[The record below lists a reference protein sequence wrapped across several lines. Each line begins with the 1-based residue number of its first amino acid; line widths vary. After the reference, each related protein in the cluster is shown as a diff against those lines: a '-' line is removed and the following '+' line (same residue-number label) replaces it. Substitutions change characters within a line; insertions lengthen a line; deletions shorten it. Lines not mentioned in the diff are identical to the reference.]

1 MSFYQQQGYNQYPS
15 SASPAVSLNSYQQQ
29 QQPSNGSNGSN
40 GSQLWMGELDPFW
53 DENSIKSIWLSL
65 GFNNINVKLI
75 KEKIQQG
82 FNNAGYCFIEFPNI
96 EQASNALNSNG
107 LKIPNTNKS
116 LKLNWASG
124 GQNSNNH
131 NNNNNNNGSI
141 GYNRNEVS
149 IFVGDLAPDVSDT
162 ILYEYFGSKYP
173 SVSGTKI
180 MIDSLT
186 GGSKGYGFVRFINE
200 LEQKRALVE
209 MQGAI
214 LNGRPI
220 RVSTAVPKNRQQQQG
235 QQQGGGFNGNQG
247 FNGSRFN
254 NNLQPLQSSI
264 PSSSG
269 PSQQILNGLE
279 SQYQPPLTQFTD
291 PNNTTVFI
299 GGLSSI
305 VTEDELRL
313 YFQPFGDITYVKIP
327 VGKGCGFV
335 QYVTRSSAEL
345 AISKM
350 QGYPIG
356 NSRIRLSWGR
366 SNSNPKPQGYKQQP
380 ELPLLY
386 GYNPS
391 PQFPNQFNQTVQPQG
406 FQQVPQQVQQQ
417 QQQQLQQQVQQPT
430 FGNFGINQI
439 QNSNQ
444 FNQDQSEPISSADQ
458 SRLNELYLA
467 AKDGRL
473 DTIDSNA
480 NGYIFA

>member
-1 MSFYQQQGYNQYPS
+1 MSFMNNNGFQSSANPLYQQFQPQQSQGYQRTGS
-15 SASPAVSLNSYQQQ
+15 GSAPV
-29 QQPSNGSNGSN
+29 SNGTSA
-40 GSQLWMGELDPFW
+40 QLWMGELDPWW
-53 DENSIKSIWLSL
+53 DENAIKSIWSSF
-65 GFNNINVKLI
+65 GFNNVNVKLI

-82 FNNAGYCFIEFPNI
+82 YNAGYCFIEFPTL
-96 EQASNALNSNG
+96 ELASSALSSNG
-107 LKIPNTNKS
+107 SKIPNTNKS

-124 GQNSNNH
+124 GNASQPITNGQQPMG
-131 NNNNNNNGSI
+131 NGSRS
-141 GYNRNEVS
+141 GEVS
-149 IFVGDLAPDVSDT
+149 IFVGDLAPDVTDT
-162 ILYEYFGSKYP
+162 VLYEYFGTKYS

-180 MIDSLT
+180 MIDQQT
-186 GGSKGYGFVRFINE
+186 GGSKGYGFVRFLNE
-200 LEQKRALVE
+200 LEQQRALVE

-220 RVSTAVPKNRQQQQG
+220 RVSTAVPKNRQQGGPQMGGMRQPFH
-235 QQQGGGFNGNQG
+235 QQQPQ
-247 FNGSRFN
+247 
-254 NNLQPLQSSI
+254 LQSQQSLNSI
-264 PSSSG
+264 PQNAQ
-269 PSQQILNGLE
+269 SQQILNSFD

-299 GGLSSI
+299 GGLSSM

-327 VGKGCGFV
+327 IGKGCGFV
-335 QYVTRSSAEL
+335 QYVTRASAEL

-366 SNSNPKPQGYKQQP
+366 SNSNPKPQAYQKQP

-386 GYNPS
+386 GYPSTNQPIQQSQQQQSTQFNPFQQS
-391 PQFPNQFNQTVQPQG
+391 PFGINSSTSSIPSFGVSQIQDQNQFNQE
-406 FQQVPQQVQQQ
+406 
-417 QQQQLQQQVQQPT
+417 L
-430 FGNFGINQI
+430 
-439 QNSNQ
+439 
-444 FNQDQSEPISSADQ
+444 SEPIPDQ

-473 DTIDSNA
+473 DAIDSNS